1 MQPELLLNYYDY
13 AEIRYAIAVA
23 NGTFKLI
30 FATVRLL
37 PKDKPVSYTS
47 DAIRSN
53 HGDITMIARKVV
65 LKAEDALKWYRRD
78 DNLSAPTPSSEQRI
92 LNFEVDNKNQKS
104 IAIKLTDETV
114 WGDFGNPL
122 REKSFFN
129 EFSDNSAPFL
139 GYASDRIHRRFGQQ
153 NGLKEL
159 LELEEIRLF
168 LKQNLFIDLRKY
180 YEYLGGIVLILP
192 NPIIESIED
201 RLFQTEEGEKRLLKL
216 NAYPSQNLSKI
227 NLINFETYLGNLK
240 NLQIIDS
247 EAIQSDNGLIII
259 PHTNPYQSHGYFLLH
274 DDLGCLELRQPTSY
288 LRQANIRMSMHTE
301 KVAISTKQSESKNAK
316 NYTHEISLAEKV
328 SEHAVGELT
337 PDEIYDRVVK
347 ARQERQLMIEKIESG
362 QVWFSRDESDD
373 RQKAIDLIKEIT
385 LQAEERVWFF
395 DPYFGDLQITQ
406 FAVIPSLNDVPTEII
421 TSRQVFANEKSS
433 KKNKNKFN
441 FDCISL
447 KKLFFRYIPPSLE
460 KSGLIKTTKDYI
472 STFFNFAFDTNCDNS
487 QDSRITA
494 QSMLDELN
502 HVKSQS
508 RKDNLPLE
516 CCVLDSNNI
525 PLHDRFLVVDE
536 DVWFIGHSFNQLGLQ
551 NSFMIRVP
559 APQELLLK
567 LDAIKSQAIS
577 LENFIKKNS
586 SKLEVLDNE

>member
-201 RLFQTEEGEKRLLKL
+201 
-216 NAYPSQNLSKI
+216 
-227 NLINFETYLGNLK
+227 
-240 NLQIIDS
+240 
-247 EAIQSDNGLIII
+247 
-259 PHTNPYQSHGYFLLH
+259 
-274 DDLGCLELRQPTSY
+274 
-288 LRQANIRMSMHTE
+288 
-301 KVAISTKQSESKNAK
+301 
-316 NYTHEISLAEKV
+316 
-328 SEHAVGELT
+328 
-337 PDEIYDRVVK
+337 
-347 ARQERQLMIEKIESG
+347 
-362 QVWFSRDESDD
+362 
-373 RQKAIDLIKEIT
+373 
-385 LQAEERVWFF
+385 
-395 DPYFGDLQITQ
+395 
-406 FAVIPSLNDVPTEII
+406 
-421 TSRQVFANEKSS
+421 
-433 KKNKNKFN
+433 
-441 FDCISL
+441 
-447 KKLFFRYIPPSLE
+447 
-460 KSGLIKTTKDYI
+460 
-472 STFFNFAFDTNCDNS
+472 
-487 QDSRITA
+487 
-494 QSMLDELN
+494 
-502 HVKSQS
+502 
-508 RKDNLPLE
+508 
-516 CCVLDSNNI
+516 
-525 PLHDRFLVVDE
+525 
-536 DVWFIGHSFNQLGLQ
+536 
-551 NSFMIRVP
+551 
-559 APQELLLK
+559 
-567 LDAIKSQAIS
+567 
-577 LENFIKKNS
+577 
-586 SKLEVLDNE
+586 